1 MICGQA
7 FFLFFFAGEE
17 RKMFLSTATNK
28 RKGMKAWLQ
37 VMFSGALKLTSTDEK
52 SDWAVYSPS
61 IPSLSGS
68 PVWSGVG
75 LNWEPVVRLPK
86 IFSFSSH
93 TFWLTENLF
102 LYLCDLGHCVPSI
115 ECKNYSVSV
124 QSLVCNKIQSVV
136 SHDVLHIIS
145 IRVEF
150 NMSWSLQLSICPWN
164 SR

>member
-1 MICGQA
+1 MICDQA

-17 RKMFLSTATNK
+17 RKTFLSTATNK
-28 RKGMKAWLQ
+28 RKGLQ
-37 VMFSGALKLTSTDEK
+37 VMFSGALKHQLTKK

-102 LYLCDLGHCVPSI
+102 LYLCELGHCVPSI
-115 ECKNYSVSV
+115 ECKNCSVSA

>member
-1 MICGQA
+1 MICDQA

-17 RKMFLSTATNK
+17 RKTFLSTATNK

-37 VMFSGALKLTSTDEK
+37 VMFSGVLKHQLWRK
-52 SDWAVYSPS
+52 KRLGCSPS

-115 ECKNYSVSV
+115 ECKNCSVSA
-124 QSLVCNKIQSVV
+124 QSLVQSVV
-136 SHDVLHIIS
+136 SHDGLHIIS